1 MKKQLN
7 IEDFKPLFKMVGL
20 HCYKCM
26 VCGAELI
33 IKHYH
38 ARRHNFGDIR
48 VIKINHKKTKYYYVK
63 TDEKIS

>member
-1 MKKQLN
+1 
-7 IEDFKPLFKMVGL
+7 MVGL